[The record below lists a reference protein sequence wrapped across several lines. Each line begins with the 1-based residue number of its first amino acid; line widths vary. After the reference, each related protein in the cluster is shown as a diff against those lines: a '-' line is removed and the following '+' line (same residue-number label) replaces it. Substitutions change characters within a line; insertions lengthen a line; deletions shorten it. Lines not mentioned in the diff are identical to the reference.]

1 MKSVDVKCSAA
12 SKRRSVVSYSAA
24 YTAAFF
30 VLYVIYEEMLLH
42 FALINR
48 FDVKSVFILLFSVPI
63 GLIMYLLSSILPKK
77 WADALGMLL
86 LCFFTVYFGAEFIYH
101 KIFGGFFSVSQISM
115 GGAAI
120 ASFFKETAY
129 TVYEN
134 LGWLAL
140 IILPCAVFPILD
152 HFGIFSMN
160 SDGNGSRIILMCLA
174 VIITLASI
182 VSLHIEGTGYYTP
195 YDYYYSSQ
203 TGTDE
208 SVEYFGVLTTMR
220 LELTH
225 MLSGKDESEVDYNTV
240 AVIQN
245 ILNAVD
251 FSPNII
257 EQIDFA
263 ALNKKTSSSRLGY
276 LNSYFM
282 NKAPTQKNQYTGIFK
297 GYNLIVLCA
306 ESFSPYLIDKDRTP
320 ALYKLSNEGI
330 IFSNYYN
337 SYQNTTTN
345 GEYSLQMGLF
355 PDLSRNKFDAS
366 FVYAADNCLPFCL
379 GNMFR
384 DAGANTY
391 AFHNYIGSF
400 FSRDITHPAL
410 GYTCKFMDDGMTFTT
425 EWPTSDLEMMQ
436 QSVDDYIND
445 DWFHAYYM
453 TFSGHYKYNFAINP
467 MSARNRDLV
476 KDMDYS
482 EPVKAYI
489 ACNMELEKALEY
501 LIEQLKQAGKYEN
514 TVIVLTGDHY
524 PYGLTESEYNELAGT
539 RIDPAIGKYKST
551 LICWCCGLENNIYCD
566 EYCCTIDVL
575 PTLLNLFGM
584 DYDSRLLVGVD
595 AFSNSEH
602 TAILANQSFINQ
614 YVRFDAGTNKATWL
628 VDESKVPGGYAR
640 YLNNMINSI
649 KTKMTVCTYIVDKD
663 YYRFVFKNTDFSSS
677 EDDMSSDDASKSI
690 KGAAGR

>member
-1 MKSVDVKCSAA
+1 MKNVDAKASAA
-12 SKRRSVVSYSAA
+12 SKRRSEISYSAA

-30 VLYVIYEEMLLH
+30 VLFVIYEEMLLH
-42 FALINR
+42 SALISR
-48 FDVKSVFILLFSVPI
+48 FDVKSVFMLLFCFPLGI
-63 GLIMYLLSSILPKK
+63 AIYLASSIMPKK
-77 WADALGMLL
+77 LADALGMLL
-86 LCFFTVYFGAEFIYH
+86 LLFFAVLFGSQFIYH

-115 GGAAI
+115 GGTAI
-120 ASFFKETAY
+120 ANFFKETAY

-134 LGWLAL
+134 LGWIAL
-140 IILPCAVFPILD
+140 IFLPCIVFAVLD
-152 HFGIFSMN
+152 HFGIFNMN
-160 SDGNGSRIILMCLA
+160 GDAHGSRVILLCLA
-174 VIITLASI
+174 VIITLAS
-182 VSLHIEGTGYYTP
+182 VVALHIDGTGYFTP

-225 MLSGKDESEVDYNTV
+225 MLLHVDEDEIDYNTV

-245 ILNAVD
+245 IRDAVD
-251 FSPNII
+251 FSPNEI
-257 EQIDFA
+257 EAIDFA
-263 ALNKKTSSSRLGY
+263 ALNKKTASSRIGY

-282 NKAPTQKNQYTGIFK
+282 NKAPTIKNQYTGIFE
-297 GYNLIVLCA
+297 GYNLIMLCA

-320 ALYKLSNEGI
+320 TLYKLSNEGI

-337 SYQNTTTN
+337 SYPNTTTN

-355 PDLSRNKFDAS
+355 PDLSRNKYDAS
-366 FVYAADNCLPFCL
+366 FVYAADNYLPFCL

-384 DAGANTY
+384 AAGANTY
-391 AFHNYIGSF
+391 AFHNYIGSYF
-400 FSRDITHPAL
+400 NRSITHPAL

-425 EWPTSDLEMMQ
+425 EWPTSDLEMME
-436 QSVDDYIND
+436 QSVGDYIND

-467 MSARNRDLV
+467 MSARNKDLVRDL
-476 KDMDYS
+476 DYS

-514 TVIVLTGDHY
+514 TVIVLAGDHY
-524 PYGLTESEYNELAGT
+524 PYGLTEQEYNELAGT
-539 RIDPAIGKYKST
+539 KIDPAIGKFKST
-551 LICWCCGLENNIYCD
+551 LICWCGGLENNIYCD

-584 DYDSRLLVGVD
+584 EYDSRLIVGVD
-595 AFSNSEH
+595 AFSNSDH

-614 YVRFDAGTNKATWL
+614 YVRFDAGTNKAIWL
-628 VDESKVPGGYAR
+628 VDESKVPGGYNR
-640 YLNNMINSI
+640 YLSNMINSI

-663 YYRFVFKNTDFSSS
+663 YYRFVYDNTDFSAAQN
-677 EDDMSSDDASKSI
+677 ETPEEASDDAP
-690 KGAAGR
+690 GDEGQ